1 MKRKFLSELERY
13 LAPLNKE
20 ERNEIIRFYEE
31 RFQSGMIYEN
41 KTESEIID
49 ELESPKQIAL
59 NVLEEYGYDSTNLE
73 KDNTISQDK
82 GLNWGR
88 IVLLG
93 ILDFFIVVALVP
105 ALFGTIVGLIA
116 GWGGLVYVVF
126 TPAIH
131 NTTPIF
137 NLFLIGIAILWLF
150 ILFWLYDVVISII
163 TWIIRNHLK
172 AFNHKDPSKVLKTMH
187 RIKLSSYL
195 KHHSALKRTKNLV
208 VSFAFLAMFIG
219 GIASIVT
226 YGGLN
231 TMQFNQPINT
241 YEASYDMTDEIALA
255 EKLNINITIYTSDIE
270 FIISDTEEIIV
281 YVKERENLPLEIL
294 YNEDNFTLSIRN
306 EGKPFSRWS
315 TWSLITQVFQE
326 KPQLI
331 IEIPRNLDLQSVSIK
346 SYNGNIDITN
356 IDLSNDLDIQLTNG
370 EISLNNVG
378 AANLMI
384 DLVNGRITLLDT
396 EIMQDIDVALTN
408 GDINVRRISALNY
421 EFENTNGDINLRDI
435 DVENKAGL
443 NLSVEHVNGD
453 IQLNNVY
460 VKNVSLQNV
469 NGDIDFDN
477 ADLTYI
483 FDDIDANTTNGS
495 EDINVPQS

>member
-59 NVLEEYGYDSTNLE
+59 NVLEEYGYDLTNLE
-73 KDNTISQDK
+73 KDKTISQDE

-105 ALFGTIVGLIA
+105 ALFGIIVGLTA
-116 GWGGLVYVVF
+116 GWGGLIYIVF
-126 TPAIH
+126 TPTIH
-131 NTTPIF
+131 NTTAIF
-137 NLFLIGIAILWLF
+137 NLVLIGIAILWLF
-150 ILFWLYDVVISII
+150 ILFWLYDVVISVI
-163 TWIIRNHLK
+163 TWIIRSHLK
-172 AFNHKDPSKVLKTMH
+172 VFNHKDPSKVLKTMH
-187 RIKLSSYL
+187 RIKLSAYL
-195 KHHSALKRTKNLV
+195 KRHSGLRRTKNLIV
-208 VSFAFLAMFIG
+208 TFAFLAIFVG
-219 GIASIVT
+219 GITSIVT
-226 YGGLN
+226 YGSLN
-231 TMQFNQPINT
+231 NMQFNQPINT

-255 EKLNINITIYTSDIE
+255 EKLNIDIAIYTSDIE

-281 YVKERENLPLEIL
+281 YVKERENLPIDIL
-294 YNEDNFTLSIRN
+294 YNEDDYTLSITQ
-306 EGKPFSRWS
+306 EGKPVFSWDF
-315 TWSLITQVFQE
+315 ITQIFQE
-326 KPQLI
+326 KPGLI
-331 IEIPRNLDLQSVSIK
+331 IEIPRNLKLQSALIK

-356 IDLSNDLDIQLTNG
+356 IDLTNNLDIHLTNG
-370 EISLNNVG
+370 EISLNNVV
-378 AANLMI
+378 ANNLII

-396 EIMQDIDVALTN
+396 EIIQDIDVTLTN
-408 GDINVRRISALNY
+408 GDINVRRITALNY
-421 EFENTNGDINLRDI
+421 QFENTNGDISLRDI

-443 NLSVEHVNGD
+443 NLTVEHVNGD

-460 VKNVSLQNV
+460 VKSVSLQNV

-477 ADLTYI
+477 EDLTYI
-483 FDDIDANTTNGS
+483 FDDIDAHTTNGN